1 MASGFV
7 MDALHSCN
15 DEWVRRVKN
24 EWSVGGGNIH
34 WACHGQGRKHRGLP
48 VSTMGRTSRLPGQ
61 GSYLFIYFSSDTFSL
76 GRQKMWNWYSF
87 FWTQGDDCGC
97 AAELSY
103 NLLPN
108 VWVPLGFPQ
117 TFYGLFSKIFIKS
130 GQQCLNPLPHQWKIG
145 PCFRVM

>member
-15 DEWVRRVKN
+15 DEWVRIVKN

-34 WACHGQGRKHRGLP
+34 WACHGQRRKHRGLP
-48 VSTMGRTSRLPGQ
+48 ASRMERTSRLHGQ
-61 GSYLFIYFSSDTFSL
+61 GSYLFIYFSPDTFSL
-76 GRQKMWNWYSF
+76 GRQKCEIDSF
-87 FWTQGDDCGC
+87 SWMQEADCGC

-117 TFYGLFSKIFIKS
+117 RFYGPVSKFSVNS
-130 GQQCLNPLPHQWKIG
+130 GQQCLHPLPHQSKIRL
-145 PCFRVM
+145 CFRVM